1 MAISLQDVARLQPA
15 SDALNIILKNTHFKD
30 DILAEKAKIHLRIDY
45 SMTIPI
51 LVFTFSEPF
60 YDFWEVVKLETLT
73 TSNEEWLNKSNI
85 IIKLIMSETVITD
98 RLSTREFIL
107 SESETN
113 TLREEMIKQKSFSAF
128 ELETIE
134 AKILSNFRI

>member
-30 DILAEKAKIHLRIDY
+30 DILAEKAKIQLRIDY

-60 YDFWEVVKLETLT
+60 YDLWEVVKLETLT

-98 RLSTREFIL
+98 RISTREFIL
-107 SESETN
+107 SE
-113 TLREEMIKQKSFSAF
+113 
-128 ELETIE
+128 
-134 AKILSNFRI
+134 